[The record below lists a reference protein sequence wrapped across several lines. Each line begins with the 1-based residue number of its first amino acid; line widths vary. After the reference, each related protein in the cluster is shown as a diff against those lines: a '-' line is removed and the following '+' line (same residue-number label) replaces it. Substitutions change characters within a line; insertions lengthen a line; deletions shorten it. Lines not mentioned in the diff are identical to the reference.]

1 MDRLLDFYL
10 EDATR
15 IGRVVQL
22 GEELSVS
29 VLYHN
34 GIDEIADLSDPRQI
48 TRPRRSTT
56 HAGRRSH

>member
-29 VLYHN
+29 F
-34 GIDEIADLSDPRQI
+34 
-48 TRPRRSTT
+48 
-56 HAGRRSH
+56 

>member
-1 MDRLLDFYL
+1 MDRLLEFYL

-29 VLYHN
+29 VEYN
-34 GIDEIADLSDPRQI
+34 NSIREC
-48 TRPRRSTT
+48 
-56 HAGRRSH
+56 